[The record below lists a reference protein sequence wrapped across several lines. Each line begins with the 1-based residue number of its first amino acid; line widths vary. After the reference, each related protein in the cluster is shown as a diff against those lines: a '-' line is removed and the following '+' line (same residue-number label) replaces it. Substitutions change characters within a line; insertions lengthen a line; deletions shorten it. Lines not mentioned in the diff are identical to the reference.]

1 MIEKRKRN
9 IHRRLAGAQTR
20 VDTGKPT
27 LTQEGMQVEIAERT
41 RSVGSGGVA
50 LAHRVVL
57 RSGLADAIDRHVNV
71 LKFHR
76 PYHESDHVLSIAYNI
91 LSGGQT

>member
-1 MIEKRKRN
+1 
-9 IHRRLAGAQTR
+9 
-20 VDTGKPT
+20 
-27 LTQEGMQVEIAERT
+27 
-41 RSVGSGGVA
+41 
-50 LAHRVVL
+50 
-57 RSGLADAIDRHVNV
+57 LADAIDRHVNV